1 MFRIYRV
8 LKGEHLPC
16 GCAVGVYERYDGVV
30 VRLLDVR
37 GLACFRADHRV
48 GAIVRP
54 QDGPAVPGAREGR
67 MIGPSDGPGLSA

>member
-37 GLACFRADHRV
+37 GPGCLRADHRT
-48 GAIVRP
+48 GAVVLPR
-54 QDGPAVPGAREGR
+54 DVPAVPGASTGR
-67 MIGPSDGPGLSA
+67 VAGPSDGPALSA